1 MFYLIGV
8 NHNSQSHLPGATLD
22 RDQAEL
28 QRCLEI
34 SIEKYRPNLIAVEE
48 SDETL
53 LDKKKGVTYESI
65 PRNVAE
71 AHGIES
77 IFCEPS
83 GDEKRRIGY
92 KDQSQIHLELFTSGL
107 LRDCPPGLEAAAA
120 HAVAIS
126 LIFPLREEFWIE
138 KLRKHNQLEVVFV
151 LGEDHLDT
159 FCRRLEGLGIQS
171 KVLFRGIGVTAA
183 QMCEIEAARRFPAEA
198 PDLFE
203 AMIKGMR
210 ERDLRLQ
217 GC

>member
-8 NHNSQSHLPGATLD
+8 NHKSQSHLPGATLD
-22 RDQAEL
+22 KDQAEL

-48 SDETL
+48 SNDTL
-53 LDKKKGVTYESI
+53 FDKKRGVTYESI
-65 PRNVAE
+65 PRNVAR

-83 GDEKRRIGY
+83 GDEKKLIGY
-92 KDQSQIHLELFTSGL
+92 MGESQVHLELFTSGL
-107 LRDCPPGLEAAAA
+107 LRDCPPGLEGAAA
-120 HAVAIS
+120 HAVAIA
-126 LIFPLREEFWIE
+126 LIFPLREKFWIE
-138 KLRKHNQLEVVFV
+138 KLKKDIQLELVFV

-171 KVLFRGIGVTAA
+171 MVPFRGIGVTAA
-183 QMCEIEAARRFPAEA
+183 QMCEIKAARRFAAEN

-203 AMIKGMR
+203 AMIKGMGKR
-210 ERDLRLQ
+210 H
-217 GC
+217 